1 MTTRMRQVSLNMGLL
16 QLAINS
22 PSVLVS
28 HSTHQQEF
36 QFTRLPIWTL
46 KQKTKSLQ
54 RERERERERELKKDT
69 TPIFRRQSDIRSYQ
83 TNHKLKV
90 QNL

>member
-54 RERERERERELKKDT
+54 RERERERERESLKRTLLQYFVDKA
-69 TPIFRRQSDIRSYQ
+69 IYEAIKRIIS
-83 TNHKLKV
+83 
-90 QNL
+90 